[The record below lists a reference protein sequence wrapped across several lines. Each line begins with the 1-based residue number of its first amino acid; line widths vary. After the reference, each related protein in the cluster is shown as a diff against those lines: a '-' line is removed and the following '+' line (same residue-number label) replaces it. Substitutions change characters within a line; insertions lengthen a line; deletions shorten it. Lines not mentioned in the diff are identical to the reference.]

1 VASPSPEP
9 IPLAADAALTARD
22 WQLRHRLVPAVY
34 VLLSRDGRVLLMRR
48 QGTGFQDGKLSTIA
62 GHLEADE
69 GVLACAVREAAEEAG
84 VRLAPADLAVVTTM
98 HRRTGEP
105 GHERVDFFVAAT
117 GWGGEPVNREP
128 AKCSELVWAPI
139 DDLPADTIPY
149 VRRAIENW
157 RAGVHFDS
165 WGWDAADEQM

>member
-1 VASPSPEP
+1 VAGGPP
-9 IPLAADAALTARD
+9 IADDAELTARD
-22 WQLRHRLVPAVY
+22 WRRRHRLVPAVY
-34 VLLSRDGRVLLMRR
+34 VLLARDGRVLLMRR

-62 GHLEADE
+62 GHLEVGE
-69 GVLACAVREAAEEAG
+69 GVAACAVREAAEEAG
-84 VRLAPADLAVVTTM
+84 VALAPEDLAVVTTM

-117 GWGGEPVNREP
+117 RWRGEPVNCEP

-149 VRRAIENW
+149 VRRAIGNW
-157 RAGVHFDS
+157 RAGVHFDT
-165 WGWDAADEQM
+165 WGWEPVDEPM